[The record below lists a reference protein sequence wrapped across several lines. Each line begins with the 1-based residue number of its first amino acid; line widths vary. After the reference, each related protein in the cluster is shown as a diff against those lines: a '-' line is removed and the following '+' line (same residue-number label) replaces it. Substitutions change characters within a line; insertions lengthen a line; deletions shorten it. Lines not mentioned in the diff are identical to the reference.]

1 MNAISV
7 CQPQLADLERLA
19 PMFDQY
25 RQFYGR
31 PSDVEACGEFLR
43 NRLSRDDSA
52 LFMAWTDEVPVGFL
66 QLYPSF
72 SSVSLARIFVLNDL
86 FVHPQARRQGVASRL
101 ISAAIEFARSSGAIR
116 VSLSTAI
123 SNESA
128 QALYQSLGWKRD
140 QEFLV
145 YHFGVPA

>member
-1 MNAISV
+1 
-7 CQPQLADLERLA
+7 
-19 PMFDQY
+19 MFDQY

-72 SSVSLARIFVLNDL
+72 SSVSLARIFLLNDL

-116 VSLSTAI
+116 VSLSTAV